1 MICCQKVYKTCLH
14 SSFSKILLYIIIY
27 IIYNSIKS
35 IFFHQ
40 YVSLYLHSAG
50 LTQTITKLILT
61 LHKRIISFS
70 WLYHFPQSPH
80 SLSLSWFPLQTPS
93 PASPSI
99 SCLPL
104 LLLLLITPLS
114 PISRLSLPPPSCSPF
129 NRCPV
134 FSPFLFL
141 LLIPLYPA
149 YLSISCI
156 PLPPLLHTL
165 LPVSCSAH
173 SLPLNHPF
181 NPSSQNPTPPHFS
194 NFYYLRTNAQVMADK
209 LEIVSCIY
217 CHHCLVRE
225 DTLINNN
232 TDRIL
237 DVVFSRFRVF
247 SFTITLRQTPKGVT
261 CMPCWIT
268 IQRKSLFY
276 AACAYLFQ
284 KCRLRSIGHFM
295 T

>member
-104 LLLLLITPLS
+104 LLLLLIPPPLS
-114 PISRLSLPPPSCSPF
+114 HISRLSFPPPSCSPSTA
-129 NRCPV
+129 V
-134 FSPFLFL
+134 LFSPLSYFSFLSLFIL
-141 LLIPLYPA
+141 LTSPSPA
-149 YLSISCI
+149 SPFPHSCI
-156 PLPPLLHTL
+156 PFSQFPARHTPYPWITLLILLHKILPP
-165 LPVSCSAH
+165 PI
-173 SLPLNHPF
+173 F
-181 NPSSQNPTPPHFS
+181 
-194 NFYYLRTNAQVMADK
+194 
-209 LEIVSCIY
+209 
-217 CHHCLVRE
+217 
-225 DTLINNN
+225 LI
-232 TDRIL
+232 
-237 DVVFSRFRVF
+237 S
-247 SFTITLRQTPKGVT
+247 IT
-261 CMPCWIT
+261 
-268 IQRKSLFY
+268 
-276 AACAYLFQ
+276 
-284 KCRLRSIGHFM
+284 
-295 T
+295 